1 MGISIDKLLEASVIS
16 RCLGMGQTCSGL
28 FSGGDLLAWLTRHP
42 EVVYTDLEEG
52 AVLLHLDTKY
62 YYSLNEVGRTIWR
75 LLDSAESLEG
85 LIQKVTAEYDIEEEH
100 AQGSVP
106 KFLQELER
114 EQLVYPQPAAKD
126 ASAPDERAREG
137 SAGGGTPSLTKRPFS
152 EPELI
157 KHDEPLHEVVMNPFD
172 PQLPLAE

>member
-1 MGISIDKLLEASVIS
+1 MVQMMKHD
-16 RCLGMGQTCSGL
+16 
-28 FSGGDLLAWLTRHP
+28 

-52 AVLLHLDTKY
+52 AVLLHLETRF
-62 YYSLNEVGRTIWR
+62 YYSLNEVGQAVWR
-75 LLDSAESLEG
+75 LLDSAESLED
-85 LIQKVTAEYDIEEEH
+85 LLEKLAEAYEVDVQRVEE
-100 AQGSVP
+100 SVS

-114 EQLVYPQPAAKD
+114 EQLTLPRREAIDERPRQGS
-126 ASAPDERAREG
+126 ASAPA
-137 SAGGGTPSLTKRPFS
+137 PSQQKRPFV